1 MRRSAALLGGI
12 LSLKKNCSSRCHAL
26 RGKRNDRLKL
36 PKEVESSQT
45 SLLLTEPIFHSILRD
60 GDTTVK
66 TLLVYPRYPETFW
79 SFKYAL
85 KFIFKKSTN
94 PPLGLLTVAAMLPDD
109 WEERLIDM
117 NVEKLKDRDIEWAD
131 LILISATTIQR
142 KSVKEIIDRC
152 QAKKKRVVAGG
163 PLFTS
168 CYQDYDHV
176 DHLVLNEAEVTL
188 PLFLKDLEK
197 GKPQHLYRTDE
208 WADIK
213 RTPMPKWSLIKMN
226 SYSSMSVQTSRGCP
240 FQCDFCDIWQL
251 YGNQPRVKDASQIIA
266 ELENL
271 HAHKWRGTVFFVDD
285 NFIGNK
291 NILKR
296 EMLPAIT
303 AWMKEHKYP
312 FLFLTQTSVNLAD
325 DEELIGLMAQAG
337 FDTVFVGIET
347 PDEISLAECG
357 KRQNTNRD
365 LVASVQKI
373 QRYGLQVQGG
383 FIVGFDSDTI
393 TIFER
398 QIRFIQSSG
407 IVTAMVGLLNALH
420 GTTLHQ
426 RLKKENRLLEKCT
439 GNNTDC
445 TINFVPKMHIQT
457 LLDGYKRII
466 KTIYSPDFFY
476 ARVKNFLKTYKQPK
490 IRKARLRWHEI
501 KAFIMS
507 IFVLGVKEKE
517 RFHYWHLFLWSLSHR
532 PSLAPHAVTFAIYG
546 FHFRKVFEKIV

>member
-1 MRRSAALLGGI
+1 MRILL
-12 LSLKKNCSSRCHAL
+12 
-26 RGKRNDRLKL
+26 
-36 PKEVESSQT
+36 
-45 SLLLTEPIFHSILRD
+45 IF
-60 GDTTVK
+60 
-66 TLLVYPRYPETFW
+66 PQYPETFW

-94 PPLGLLTVAAMLPDD
+94 PPLGLLTVAAMLPAE
-109 WEERLIDM
+109 WENKLIDM
-117 NVEKLKDRDIEWAD
+117 NVEKLKDKDLQWAD
-131 LILISATTIQR
+131 LVFISATTIQR

-152 QAKKKRVVAGG
+152 QAKKKRIVAGG

-168 CYQDYDHV
+168 HYKDYDNI
-176 DHLVLNEAEVTL
+176 DHLVLNEAEITL
-188 PLFLKDLEK
+188 PLFLGDLEK

-213 RTPMPKWSLIKMN
+213 RTPTPKWSLIKMN

-251 YGNQPRVKDASQIIA
+251 YGNQPRVKNSSQIIA

-271 HAHKWRGTVFFVDD
+271 YAHKWRGTVFFVDD

-291 NILKR
+291 MVLKR
-296 EMLPAIT
+296 EILPSIIE
-303 AWMKEHKYP
+303 WMKEHKYP
-312 FLFLTQTSVNLAD
+312 FIFLTQTSVNLAD
-325 DEELIGLMAQAG
+325 DEELISLMAQAG

-365 LVASVQKI
+365 LIASVQKI
-373 QRYGLQVQGG
+373 QRHGLQVQGG

-426 RLKKENRLLEKCT
+426 RLEKENRLLKKCT

-445 TINFVPKMHIQT
+445 TINFVPKMNVQT
-457 LLDGYKRII
+457 LMDGYKKII

-476 ARVKNFLKTYKQPK
+476 ARVKNFLKNYKPLK
-490 IRKARLRWHEI
+490 TRHSRLRLVEI
-501 KAFIMS
+501 KAFILS
-507 IFVLGVKEKE
+507 IFVLGIKEKE
-517 RFHYWHLFLWSLSHR
+517 RFHYWRLFLWSISHR
-532 PSLAPHAVTFAIYG
+532 PRLAPLAVTFAIYG
-546 FHFRKVFEKIV
+546 FHFRKVFEKMV